1 MRTCLPSW
9 STAQKYTDQFA
20 KLGPPFTSAVADPLP
35 LTTKEIHAM
44 LALGDRGRKP
54 KTVALKMASLQPAQD
69 AAKAAPEV
77 ISPLPSSVQH
87 RRQGRVAKI
96 PARRNF
102 AAIARQTCRRSDVH
116 RARFNHILKQQIE
129 CPNEGESNVDARFPC
144 TVPSRRRKRRVSN
157 EEGECFCLS

>member
-1 MRTCLPSW
+1 
-9 STAQKYTDQFA
+9 
-20 KLGPPFTSAVADPLP
+20 
-35 LTTKEIHAM
+35 M
-44 LALGDRGRKP
+44 LALGDRGLKP
-54 KTVALKMASLQPAQD
+54 KTVALKMASLQPPQD

-77 ISPLPSSVQH
+77 ISQLPSNTDDKEVWQKYPHDVISP
-87 RRQGRVAKI
+87 RLRV
-96 PARRNF
+96 RL
-102 AAIARQTCRRSDVH
+102 AADVTC